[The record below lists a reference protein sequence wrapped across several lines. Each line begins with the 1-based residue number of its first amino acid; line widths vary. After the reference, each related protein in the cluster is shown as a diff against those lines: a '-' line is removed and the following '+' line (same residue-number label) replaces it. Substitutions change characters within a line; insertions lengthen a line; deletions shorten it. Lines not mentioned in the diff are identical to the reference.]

1 VGLLTNDERILVLAP
16 LGRDAEVVRQILGG
30 AGVVTEVYTTAHEL
44 FAALDDGVG
53 ALLLTE
59 EALTARMRERLL
71 ARLAEQPPWSD
82 LPVVLL
88 LSAGTGELA
97 SLRHAPAQLPGHNVT
112 VLRRPVH
119 SWTLVSVAQSALR
132 ARQRQYQVR
141 DYLWDRERYA
151 EELEKRVAERTAELT
166 YANGILAEQIE
177 VREKAQG
184 QLEELN
190 RIAAAVSASLETGE
204 VKETL
209 ARMLRE
215 EVGVPAGAILAYEP
229 LRDRLLLRES
239 WGLSPAAQGDL
250 KAVTVTGS
258 IFERCISKMERV
270 EYPHIDRR
278 DWAEPWLAEMVGCG
292 WRHWLC
298 VPLVAQGRV
307 QGVLIVLNE
316 EPTMNEA
323 QQRFFLTVGQQAGVA
338 IANARLYAEV
348 LARGE
353 RLQQL
358 AQQII
363 SIQERE
369 RHRVSRELHD
379 EAGQALTALLFSL
392 AMLKETVRDNPEQA
406 YSNIDVA
413 VKLTGDTMEQIRSL
427 AHAMRTPSLDV
438 LGLDATLAGLC
449 QEFSRRTGLAISYSG
464 TELPELPEMVS
475 ISLYRMAQEGLTN
488 VARHAAATT
497 VAVTLEQND
506 GKVVLTIE
514 DDGVGFEAAGVL
526 HKPAA
531 GIGLSGL
538 NERME
543 TLGGRL
549 EITSREGRGTRLR
562 AVVPVEGDREAG
574 FGERQ
579 AS

>member
-1 VGLLTNDERILVLAP
+1 
-16 LGRDAEVVRQILGG
+16 
-30 AGVVTEVYTTAHEL
+30 
-44 FAALDDGVG
+44 
-53 ALLLTE
+53 
-59 EALTARMRERLL
+59 
-71 ARLAEQPPWSD
+71 
-82 LPVVLL
+82 
-88 LSAGTGELA
+88 
-97 SLRHAPAQLPGHNVT
+97 
-112 VLRRPVH
+112 
-119 SWTLVSVAQSALR
+119 
-132 ARQRQYQVR
+132 
-141 DYLWDRERYA
+141 
-151 EELEKRVAERTAELT
+151 VAERTAELT

-177 VREKAQG
+177 VREKAQA
-184 QLEELN
+184 QLKQLN
-190 RIAAAVSASLETGE
+190 RITAAVSASLETGE

-209 ARMLRE
+209 ARLLHE
-215 EVGVPAGAILAYEP
+215 EVGVPAGAILAYDA
-229 LRDRLLLRES
+229 LYDRLFLRRS
-239 WGLSPAAQGDL
+239 WGLSGAVQEDL
-250 KAVTVTGS
+250 AEVAVAGS

-270 EYPHIDRR
+270 EHAHLDRR
-278 DWAEPWLAEMVGCG
+278 DWAEPWLVELVGCG

-307 QGVLIVLNE
+307 QGVLLVLNE
-316 EPTMNEA
+316 EPTMIEA
-323 QQRFFLTVGQQAGVA
+323 QQRFYLTVGQQAGVA

-392 AMLKETVRDNPEQA
+392 AMLKETVRDNPEEA

-413 VKLTGDTMEQIRSL
+413 VQLTGDTMEQIRSL

-449 QEFSRRTGLAISYSG
+449 REFSRRTGLAIAYSG
-464 TELPELPEMVS
+464 TELAGLPEMVS
-475 ISLYRMAQEGLTN
+475 ISLYRVAQEGLTN
-488 VARHAAATT
+488 VARHAEAQA
-497 VAVTLEQND
+497 VAVSLEQDN
-506 GKVVLTIE
+506 GNVVLTIE

-526 HKPAA
+526 QKPVE

-549 EITSREGRGTRLR
+549 EITSRQGRGTRLR
-562 AVVPVEGDREAG
+562 AMVPVEGERGPEI
-574 FGERQ
+574 GERQ
-579 AS
+579 VT